1 MQSGSIGKGKAG
13 VIGSVFTGLYK
24 IGRDHEKS
32 KLRYRTK
39 QEMAQ
44 HVANAKTK
52 PQTPQESL
60 QLQKEV
66 EDHIIDRNL
75 PILSTEKTLKNAA
88 KAFADFMGG

>member
-1 MQSGSIGKGKAG
+1 MQSGGIGKGRVAL
-13 VIGSVFTGLYK
+13 IGSVFSGLYK
-24 IGRDHEKS
+24 MGRDHEKS

-44 HVANAKTK
+44 HMANAKNK
-52 PQTPQESL
+52 PQTPQESI

-66 EDHIIDRNL
+66 EDHIIDRDL

-88 KAFADFMGG
+88 KTFADFMGG